1 MSQGLFLLI
10 GFMFQDHCVRV
21 KLTGCDVLMIDKLKK
36 KITACEC
43 GPQIGIDVFAHV
55 WTQAQ

>member
-1 MSQGLFLLI
+1 
-10 GFMFQDHCVRV
+10 
-21 KLTGCDVLMIDKLKK
+21 MIDKLKK

-55 WTQAQ
+55 WTQAQWGDVLLVQGEGEE